1 MKGEEIAISSI
12 VEEFDYTLL
21 DLWASWCSP
30 CIQNSKAMIPIYDYY
45 KDKGFTI
52 IGVAREYSD
61 SKAMV
66 NAINKYGFKWVNLL
80 ELNDENNIWRR
91 YKIPSGA
98 GGTFLLNRN
107 GEIISINPTAEE
119 VRKILA
125 EELDQL
131 STE

>member
-1 MKGEEIAISSI
+1 
-12 VEEFDYTLL
+12 
-21 DLWASWCSP
+21 
-30 CIQNSKAMIPIYDYY
+30 MIPIYDYY